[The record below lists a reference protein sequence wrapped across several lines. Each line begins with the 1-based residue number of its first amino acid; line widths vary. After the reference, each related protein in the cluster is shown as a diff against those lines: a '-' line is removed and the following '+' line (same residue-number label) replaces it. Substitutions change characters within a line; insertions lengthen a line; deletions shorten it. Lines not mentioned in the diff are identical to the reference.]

1 MEKKKRINSICFVC
15 LGNICR
21 SPMCQSIMTDLLK
34 KNGMSHIK
42 VDSFGTSNE
51 NYGYGI
57 YPDAKN
63 ILYKRGVPII
73 HHMATQIKPSDY
85 DNFDLIIGL
94 DYNNVRNLQRIFN
107 GDPQNKVKLLLS
119 FAGVERAV
127 SDPWYTGDFDT
138 AFDDCLLGCSEL
150 LEYLKANY

>member
-1 MEKKKRINSICFVC
+1 MKINSICFVC

-21 SPMCQSIMTDLLK
+21 SPMCQSIMTDILK

-63 ILYKRGVPII
+63 MLYKRGVPII
-73 HHMATQIKPSDY
+73 HHMATQIRYSDY
-85 DNFDLIIGL
+85 KDFDLILGL
-94 DYNNVRNLQRIFN
+94 DNNNVRNLNRLFN
-107 GDPQNKVKLLLS
+107 GDPDNKVKLLLT
-119 FAGVERAV
+119 FAGEDRAV

-138 AFDDCLLGCSEL
+138 AFDDCMKGCLGVLDYIKQNS
-150 LEYLKANY
+150 